1 VIDVDLLSDIRR
13 WLSPSIRRARVSA
26 RWIRSPRRWRPG
38 CSARRAGAVNAGAGP
53 ARAGEAGTVKILY
66 LGAAR
71 KVRKLQLRIARASRQ
86 KRWRLVRQLQRCLTR
101 SHYAKLLAV
110 KKVTGNRG
118 RRTPGVDG
126 EIWSTPEAKLKAA
139 LRLRST
145 RYRASP
151 LRRVYIPK
159 SNGKLRP
166 LSIPTMY
173 DRAMQALHAQA
184 LLPISETLA
193 AKYSYGFRP
202 GRSTADAIERCLKVL
217 AGKDAATWVLEADI
231 EGCFDNISHC
241 WIEKH
246 IPMQHSVLRQWL
258 KSGVVESKRLFPTA
272 KGVPQ
277 GGIISP
283 IISNMVLDA
292 LEQRLEELLPK
303 TSLRYRR
310 AKVHIV
316 RYADDF
322 VVTGSSP
329 KYLEETVT
337 PLMVA
342 CLKQRGLKLSA
353 AKTRITHIADGF
365 DFLGQTVRKRQGKLL
380 ITPSRA
386 SQKAFKR
393 KVRATLHKLRAASQ
407 WRVINTLRP
416 LIRGWGNYH
425 HHVVSSVVFSKMD
438 AWLWRALWRWAVRR
452 HPNKRKSWVKNRYFA
467 RLGTR
472 DWMFVD
478 KRRAGL
484 SGSQEYKPDMDALR
498 LSTLPYLSSIRIRRH
513 IQIRSD
519 ANPFD
524 PEWDEYFGTRRIRK
538 RFPADWPFLDSPLV
552 VAGLSSTRGGLT
564 MA

>member
-1 VIDVDLLSDIRR
+1 LILPCRRTTATGSVYLHTKFPTCNPRCCREECRSKQGVIDVDLLSDIRR
-13 WLSPSIRRARVSA
+13 WLSPSI
-26 RWIRSPRRWRPG
+26 
-38 CSARRAGAVNAGAGP
+38 RRAGAVNAGAGP

-166 LSIPTMY
+166 L
-173 DRAMQALHAQA
+173 
-184 LLPISETLA
+184 
-193 AKYSYGFRP
+193 
-202 GRSTADAIERCLKVL
+202 
-217 AGKDAATWVLEADI
+217 
-231 EGCFDNISHC
+231 
-241 WIEKH
+241 
-246 IPMQHSVLRQWL
+246 
-258 KSGVVESKRLFPTA
+258 
-272 KGVPQ
+272 
-277 GGIISP
+277 
-283 IISNMVLDA
+283 
-292 LEQRLEELLPK
+292 
-303 TSLRYRR
+303 
-310 AKVHIV
+310 
-316 RYADDF
+316 
-322 VVTGSSP
+322 
-329 KYLEETVT
+329 
-337 PLMVA
+337 
-342 CLKQRGLKLSA
+342 
-353 AKTRITHIADGF
+353 
-365 DFLGQTVRKRQGKLL
+365 
-380 ITPSRA
+380 
-386 SQKAFKR
+386 
-393 KVRATLHKLRAASQ
+393 
-407 WRVINTLRP
+407 
-416 LIRGWGNYH
+416 IRGWGNYH

-438 AWLWRALWRWAVRR
+438 TWLWRALWRWAVRR

-524 PEWDEYFGTRRIRK
+524 PEWDEYFGPRRIRK
-538 RFPADWPFLDSPLV
+538 LGS
-552 VAGLSSTRGGLT
+552 
-564 MA
+564 